1 MALYARKLKQHERIS
16 IEIQM
21 GSQEDDLPLHRL
33 QIIVL
38 SVAGK
43 RVSEIS
49 ESVNLH
55 PINVRKW
62 IHRFNRYGLDG
73 LQGGKSPGRPPVFSE
88 KQRSQIAEIAG
99 TNPRLLGL
107 RYVRWSLQR
116 LRRYLIDQKVVDQI
130 SVETIRQIIQS
141 ERKVVRS
148 YQNTTSG

>member
-1 MALYARKLKQHERIS
+1 
-16 IEIQM
+16 M
-21 GSQEDDLPLHRL
+21 GSQDDDLPLHRL

-73 LQGGKSPGRPPVFSE
+73 L
-88 KQRSQIAEIAG
+88 
-99 TNPRLLGL
+99 
-107 RYVRWSLQR
+107 
-116 LRRYLIDQKVVDQI
+116 
-130 SVETIRQIIQS
+130 II
-141 ERKVVRS
+141 
-148 YQNTTSG
+148 TSFCALVHTGHQLCVA